1 MRVYSPHRLR
11 LLSFLIRRKS
21 VFSPRRRDLCLF
33 VYYARVRD
41 RETEREGIT
50 KLNEEK
56 ERREEN
62 LVILKNKKKYLLS
75 MIGKSPYMVT
85 ISIKFSK
92 KENSANRSARFIHSP
107 LNELLSTVSISR
119 ESSNIVVSR
128 YVCNSS
134 NMIR

>member
-1 MRVYSPHRLR
+1 
-11 LLSFLIRRKS
+11 
-21 VFSPRRRDLCLF
+21 
-33 VYYARVRD
+33 VRD